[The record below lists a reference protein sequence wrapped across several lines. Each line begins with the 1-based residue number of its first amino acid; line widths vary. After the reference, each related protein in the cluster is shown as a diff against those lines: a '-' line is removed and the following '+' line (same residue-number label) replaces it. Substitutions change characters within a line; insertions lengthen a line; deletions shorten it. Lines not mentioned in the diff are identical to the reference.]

1 MPLLILPAVWGVLG
15 WRQRW
20 IADDGLI
27 VARTVREIL
36 AGNGPVFN
44 PGERVESDTSVLWTW
59 LLALLTWA
67 SRLDLDTVII
77 GSGLLLAPLGLLLAL
92 LGARELHRRHSPDQA
107 LLPVGALV
115 VVALPPFWDFVT
127 SGLEDSLIFCWLGL
141 CWWLLAGLRPDSRR
155 RARWLAFVAGL
166 GWLVRPDMAIGTV
179 GFLAALWYIARPA
192 WRRLAVLAAA
202 AGAVPLAYQ
211 VFRMGY
217 YGLLVP
223 NTAVAKDASHER
235 FHQGFVY
242 LADFASPYH
251 LWIPLAVLL
260 VLFLFTAGHLSR
272 ADAVRCAAA
281 AGSGLL
287 MALYVIAIGGDFMHA
302 RMLLPPTFALLLPV
316 MLVPVPLPKRT
327 GGLTH
332 VSLCLLVATIG
343 VWAVGAGLKWRDPV
357 PPGSVPENGIANE
370 RGYWAVF
377 TQQRYPDSA
386 ADYVL
391 AGMGSANA
399 PGSLEWLITQD
410 ARSGRTQLFYY
421 PGDRPSYVS
430 VPLSQPG
437 YRVALAFYHL
447 GTGGAG
453 VPLDGLAVDQY
464 GLAYALGSHLA
475 GDPNGRPGHTK
486 WAGPAWTVA
495 QYSNVTE
502 APGIPAAQL
511 AAARK
516 ALSCGPLAELD
527 QATEAPLTAGR
538 FVSNLFHSLTLT
550 TFRFSPD
557 PVTAERELCRLGHHP
572 PARRGIGSPNVKRQ
586 IRPCDRLLRG
596 LGVLCQPVMFCQRC
610 SDVTARG
617 HRRAQCSLWT

>member
-1 MPLLILPAVWGVLG
+1 MTEAASADLEPSAPGLSPVPTRHRAWTVVRRQLPLLVLPTAWGVLG

-27 VARTVREIL
+27 EARVVRQIL
-36 AGNGPVFN
+36 AGHGPVFN
-44 PGERVESDTSVLWTW
+44 PGERVEANTSALWTW
-59 LLALLTWA
+59 LLAAATWA
-67 SRLDLDTVII
+67 SRLDLYTVMIV
-77 GSGLLLAPLGLLLAL
+77 SGLLLAPLGLLFAL
-92 LGARELHRRHSPDQA
+92 LGARELHRAHSPGQV
-107 LLPVGALV
+107 LLPAGALV

-155 RARWLAFVAGL
+155 RACWLAFVAGL

-192 WRRLAVLAAA
+192 WRRLAVLAAV

-223 NTAVAKDASHER
+223 NTAVAKDASRER

-260 VLFLFTAGHLSR
+260 VLFLLTAGHLSR

-343 VWAVGAGLKWRDPV
+343 VWAVGAGLKWRDPTPIGIV
-357 PPGSVPENGIANE
+357 PQSGIANE
-370 RGYWAVF
+370 RGFWTVH
-377 TQQRYPDSA
+377 TGQRNPDNA

-391 AGMGSANA
+391 PWMGSADA
-399 PGSLEWLITQD
+399 AGSLEWLISRD
-410 ARSGRTQLFYY
+410 ARAGRAELLYQVTTAS
-421 PGDRPSYVS
+421 PYVS
-430 VPLSQPG
+430 VPLNRPG
-437 YRVALAFYHL
+437 YPVAVTAYIL
-447 GTGGAG
+447 GTWGGG
-453 VPLDGLAVDQY
+453 TPLDGLVVDMH
-464 GLAYALGSHLA
+464 GLSYALGSHLA

-486 WAGPAWTVA
+486 SVNPAWIVA
-495 QYSNVTE
+495 EYSDVTG

-527 QATEAPLTAGR
+527 QATGAPLTAGR
-538 FVSNLFHSLTLT
+538 FVSNLLRSLTLT

-557 PVTAERELCRLGHHP
+557 PVTAEQELCRLGHHP
-572 PARRGIGSPNVKRQ
+572 PARRGSSRIVADRRGSSRS
-586 IRPCDRLLRG
+586 R
-596 LGVLCQPVMFCQRC
+596 
-610 SDVTARG
+610 
-617 HRRAQCSLWT
+617 

>member
-1 MPLLILPAVWGVLG
+1 VIQAASGDLEPSVPGSSPVPARRRAWFVVRRQLPLAILPAAWGVLG

-27 VARTVREIL
+27 EARVVRQIL

-44 PGERVESDTSVLWTW
+44 PGERVEADTSALWTW

-67 SRLDLDTVII
+67 TRLDLYTVII
-77 GSGLLLAPLGLLLAL
+77 GTGLLLAPLGLLFAL
-92 LGARELHRRHSPDQA
+92 LGARELHRRHAPDQV
-107 LLPVGALV
+107 LLPLGALV

-155 RARWLAFVAGL
+155 RACLLAFTAGL
-166 GWLVRPDMAIGTV
+166 GWLVRPDMGIGTV

-192 WRRLAVLAAA
+192 WRRLAALAAI

-223 NTAVAKDASHER
+223 NTAVAKDASSTR

-242 LADFASPYH
+242 LADFASPYL
-251 LWIPLAVLL
+251 LWIPLLVLL
-260 VLFLFTAGHLSR
+260 VLFLLTASHLNR
-272 ADAVRCAAA
+272 AGVVRCAAA

-316 MLVPVPLPKRT
+316 MLVPVPVPKLR
-327 GGLTH
+327 GGLTQA
-332 VSLCLLVATIG
+332 SLLMLAATIG
-343 VWAVGAGLKWRDPV
+343 IWAMGAGLRWRDPT
-357 PPGSVPENGIANE
+357 PPGAVPESGIAAE
-370 RGYWAVF
+370 RGYWSIF
-377 TQQRYPDSA
+377 THQQYPDNGA
-386 ADYVL
+386 EYVL

-399 PGSLEWLITQD
+399 TGSLEWQISRD
-410 ARSGRTQLFYY
+410 ARSGRPELFYY
-421 PGDRPSYVS
+421 PGGSSYVS

-437 YRVALAFYHL
+437 YSVAVEFYRL

-453 VPLDGLAVDQY
+453 TPLDGLVVDQY
-464 GLAYALGSHLA
+464 GLAYALGSHQV

-486 WAGPAWTVA
+486 WVIPAWVVA
-495 QYSNVTE
+495 EYSNVTQ

-511 AAARK
+511 AAARE
-516 ALSCGPLAELD
+516 ALSCGTLSELD
-527 QATEAPLTAGR
+527 QATQAPLTASQ
-538 FVSNLFHSLTLT
+538 FVSNFFHSLTLT
-550 TFRFSPD
+550 TFRVSPD
-557 PVTAERELCRLGHHP
+557 PATAEKELCH
-572 PARRGIGSPNVKRQ
+572 
-586 IRPCDRLLRG
+586 
-596 LGVLCQPVMFCQRC
+596 
-610 SDVTARG
+610 
-617 HRRAQCSLWT
+617 